1 MLSPREAKHQLAIV
15 IVCVTS
21 RGRTNRA
28 SSQIT
33 SVTIGL
39 TSGYTSHGIRLYGV
53 VKKVKERAVSEF
65 VFGSKFST

>member
-1 MLSPREAKHQLAIV
+1 MLSPREAKHQQLTCIV

-21 RGRTNRA
+21 QGRTNRA

-39 TSGYTSHGIRLYGV
+39 ASGYTSHGIRLYGGIE
-53 VKKVKERAVSEF
+53 KFKEGAVSD
-65 VFGSKFST
+65 